1 MRSLFLLLGS
11 TSLPPYYLASI
22 CTGGKRISLYWNAVY
37 LMPYHL
43 IIGISMFG
51 EKYFIPGLVAILL
64 YNG

>member
-1 MRSLFLLLGS
+1 MRSHFLFMGS
-11 TSLPPYYLASI
+11 TSLPPYYLAYI
-22 CTGGKRISLYWNAVY
+22 CAGGEYISLYWNAVY

-64 YNG
+64 HNG